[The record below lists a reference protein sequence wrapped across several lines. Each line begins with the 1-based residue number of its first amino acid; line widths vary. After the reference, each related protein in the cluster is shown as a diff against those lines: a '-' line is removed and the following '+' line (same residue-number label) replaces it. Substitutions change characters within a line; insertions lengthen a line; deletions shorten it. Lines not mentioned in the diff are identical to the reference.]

1 MVVEGIISTR
11 KNYINQVFKND
22 SIDGRKLI
30 VLDKKGFDLWADDY
44 DKSVNLSESE
54 NEYPFAGYK
63 DVLNTIYNVVHK
75 KEKARILDIGFGTGV
90 LTKKLYDDGYEIYG
104 IDFSERMIEI
114 AKEKMPLAKL
124 FQYDFSKGLPEE
136 IKNLKFDYIISTYA
150 IHHLDDEEKV
160 EFFSTLAQYLSDE
173 GEIIIGDVA
182 FETRELLEMCKSKSG
197 DNWDDE
203 EIYMVF
209 DELRKFF
216 SKQNITFIQISYCA
230 GIVKLRK

>member
-1 MVVEGIISTR
+1 M
-11 KNYINQVFKND
+11 
-22 SIDGRKLI
+22 
-30 VLDKKGFDLWADDY
+30 LDKKGFDLWADDY

-63 DVLNTIYNVVHK
+63 DVLNTIYNIVHK

-114 AKEKMPLAKL
+114 AKEKMSLAKL

-150 IHHLDDEEKV
+150 IHHLDDEGKV
-160 EFFSTLAQYLSDE
+160 EFFNTLVQHLSDV

-209 DELRKFF
+209 DELKKFF
-216 SKQNITFIQISYCA
+216 SKQNIAFIPISYCA
-230 GIVKLRK
+230 GIVKFRK